1 MLMANIAVFPGTFD
15 PLTLG
20 HYDMSYK
27 ALKLFD
33 TLYMAI
39 GHNTNKQH
47 FFSLEDRLNILKA
60 TFPDNENLHV
70 TSFTG
75 LTVDFCKEVN
85 AGFIIRGVRNT
96 TDFELEKAILEM
108 NKKLAPGIE
117 TFLLTTDPVYTS
129 ISSTIVREII
139 RNRGNLSEF
148 VPEAAERYI
157 YEKAV

>member
-1 MLMANIAVFPGTFD
+1 MTKTAVFPGTFD

-20 HYDMSYK
+20 HYDMVHKS
-27 ALKLFD
+27 LKLFD
-33 TLYMAI
+33 TLYLAI

-60 TFPDNENLHV
+60 TFPNEANLTV

-85 AGFIIRGVRNT
+85 AGFLVRGVRNT
-96 TDFELEKAILEM
+96 IDFETEKAILEM
-108 NKKLAPGIE
+108 NRKLAPGIE

-139 RNRGNLSEF
+139 RNKGDLSAF
-148 VPEAAERYI
+148 VPKAAARYI
-157 YEKAV
+157 YDKVL